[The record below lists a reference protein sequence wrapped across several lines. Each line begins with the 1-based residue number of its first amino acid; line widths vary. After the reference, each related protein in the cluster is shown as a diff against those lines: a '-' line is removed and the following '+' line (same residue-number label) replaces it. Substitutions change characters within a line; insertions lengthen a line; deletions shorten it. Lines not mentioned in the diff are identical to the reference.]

1 MKPTRDQQ
9 SMAQIAQM
17 AASAVSTA
25 KQELRRKLRSALT
38 AITEKQRQEES
49 DVLAEKFLATE
60 EYQSSKRISV
70 YLSMPTEVDTEK
82 ILEDIFT
89 SGRMCFIPRY
99 EGPTMDM
106 LRVYSMEDINS
117 LPKTKWNIK
126 QPKAG
131 DRKSVV

>member
-89 SGRMCFIPRY
+89 SGR
-99 EGPTMDM
+99 
-106 LRVYSMEDINS
+106 
-117 LPKTKWNIK
+117 
-126 QPKAG
+126 
-131 DRKSVV
+131 